1 MCSWPLSDEC
11 DAWNGRDA
19 GTAVHEGGGHII
31 NLSSVAGLKVSAPS
45 GTAYSGTKFPV
56 RAISEGLRQEVGDKI
71 RSTLIEPD
79 AMESDL
85 KFKIS
90 GKAANTAL
98 EFYRQAIPAS
108 SVARA
113 IAFAIEQ
120 PDDADIKKILLRP
133 TSQEF

>member
-1 MCSWPLSDEC
+1 M
-11 DAWNGRDA
+11 
-19 GTAVHEGGGHII
+19 
-31 NLSSVAGLKVSAPS
+31 
-45 GTAYSGTKFPV
+45 